1 MAHHKGTNPRTGHWT
16 ACLCPVKDVPN
27 VAVEPPQE
35 NRERGKGEFSFC
47 RPVAL
52 PRRNSRLRRC
62 PARPLPISLGALS
75 WGSLATSHSGH
86 HPKNWL
92 SGTPLYSPL
101 YSQGR
106 CLRRAHC
113 GSLRAGAGAARDLGL
128 RAGRLPRWVR
138 ACVHVRDL
146 HSVSLPLLLSVSSRV
161 LQHMVYLS
169 VTFMRYFPCFCEA
182 TSPFLLLDTH
192 VSFIIQPAC
201 TQLSTRPRMFLF
213 IVGSFV
219 CTRYSVTNMK

>member
-1 MAHHKGTNPRTGHWT
+1 MFLAAGH
-16 ACLCPVKDVPN
+16 N
-27 VAVEPPQE
+27 G
-35 NRERGKGEFSFC
+35 R
-47 RPVAL
+47 
-52 PRRNSRLRRC
+52 
-62 PARPLPISLGALS
+62 
-75 WGSLATSHSGH
+75 

-113 GSLRAGAGAARDLGL
+113 GSLRAGAGAARDLSL

-138 ACVHVRDL
+138 GCVHGRDL

-161 LQHMVYLS
+161 LQRMVYLS
-169 VTFMRYFPCFCEA
+169 VTFMRYFPCFCEGHI
-182 TSPFLLLDTH
+182 PFPPPRHARLLH
-192 VSFIIQPAC
+192 HPASIHNNPVKRKQHNFGVGLG
-201 TQLSTRPRMFLF
+201 TQLSTRPVMFLF

-219 CTRYSVTNMK
+219 CTRYSESQT